1 MKYQTTQSEQL
12 IVALT
17 KFSPQSSKTTLKQ
30 WVSEGRVL
38 IDGMIARKM
47 DIVLEPGQTITLG
60 SKVRYLES
68 GVRLLYEDSDIMVI
82 EKPAGLLSVATDF
95 QTSDTA
101 HAVLKREFRNRTI
114 HVVHRLD
121 QETSGVMMFACSD
134 KGKEGMKELF
144 AKHDLIRQYMAIV
157 EGHLDTAEGTWT
169 SYLYEMP
176 NYKVYVTN
184 DTQKGQIAIT
194 HYLVEAVSR
203 RHSRLK
209 LTLETGRKNQIR
221 VQCQE
226 AGHPVIGDRKYG
238 SLSDPIKRLAL
249 HAHRLEFIHPVSG
262 KKLAFLSPA
271 PESFEK
277 LVRGSL
283 D

>member
-12 IVALT
+12 IEALT

-30 WVSEGRVL
+30 WVQEGRVL

-47 DIVLEPGQTITLG
+47 DIVLAPGQTITLG

-68 GVRLLYEDSDIMVI
+68 GVRLLYEDADILVI

-121 QETSGVMMFACSD
+121 QETSGVMMFASSE

-157 EGHLDTAEGTWT
+157 EGHLDTAEGTWI
-169 SYLYEMP
+169 SYLYEQP

-184 DTQKGQIAIT
+184 DTGKGQIAIT

-226 AGHPVIGDRKYG
+226 VGHPVVGDRKYG
-238 SLSDPIKRLAL
+238 AVSDPIKRLAL
-249 HAHRLEFIHPVSG
+249 HAHRLEFVHPVS
-262 KKLAFLSPA
+262 KKKFAFLSPA

-277 LVRGSL
+277 LVTGSL